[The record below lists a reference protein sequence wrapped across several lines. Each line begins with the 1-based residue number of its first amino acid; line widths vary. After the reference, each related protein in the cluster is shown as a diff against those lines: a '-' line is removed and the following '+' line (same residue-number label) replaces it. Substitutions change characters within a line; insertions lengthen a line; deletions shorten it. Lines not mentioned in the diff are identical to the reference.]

1 MLFSTAFQVAVSA
14 MIRSPTLARARGMMD
29 VWRKERS
36 VDPILFLDYRVVESG
51 ILSVR
56 ETICVLSYISFLFV
70 IQSNKNGCYCAI
82 REGQLL
88 TPRAGQS
95 ESPVSAI

>member
-1 MLFSTAFQVAVSA
+1 
-14 MIRSPTLARARGMMD
+14 MD
-29 VWRKERS
+29 VSRQERN
-36 VDPILFLDYRVVESG
+36 VNPILFLNYRVVESG

-56 ETICVLSYISFLFV
+56 ETICVLSYLFLFV
-70 IQSNKNGCYCAI
+70 IQLRQEWMLLRHWRGTV
-82 REGQLL
+82 L